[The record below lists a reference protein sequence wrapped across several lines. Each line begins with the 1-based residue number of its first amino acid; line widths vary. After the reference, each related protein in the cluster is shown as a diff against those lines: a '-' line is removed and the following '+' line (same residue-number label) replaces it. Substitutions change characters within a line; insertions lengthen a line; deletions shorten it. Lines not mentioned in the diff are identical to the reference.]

1 MPPKTK
7 KYTLG
12 QKANAAALIDITLP
26 SGATCQARRP
36 GVQGFIA
43 AGVLDNF
50 DQLTSLVQT
59 EHIDK
64 NTSAGQARA
73 ARVSREQAKQAA
85 AGMMADPEKLATS
98 FQMIDRLVAYSITQP
113 AVWIDYQLTGE
124 DDEAWAKRQAEA
136 EAMEET
142 PVAVRDIDLADKMFL
157 LTWAVGGSSDLA
169 AFREEFSVALGGV
182 ATVEGVSLPAE

>member
-1 MPPKTK
+1 MPPKK

-12 QKANAAALIDITLP
+12 QKANASALVDLTLP

-50 DQLTSLVQT
+50 DQLTALVQT

-64 NTSAGQARA
+64 HTAQGQARA
-73 ARVSREQAKQAA
+73 ARVTREQAQKAA

-98 FQMIDRLVAYSITQP
+98 FQMIDRLVAYAITEP

-124 DDEAWAKRQAEA
+124 DDEVWAKRQEEHAEDA
-136 EAMEET
+136 
-142 PVAVRDIDLADKMFL
+142 VAVRDIDLADKMFI
-157 LTWAVGGSSDLA
+157 LTWSVGGSSDLA
-169 AFREEFSVALGGV
+169 SFREEFSVALGGV
-182 ATVEGVSLPAE
+182 AAVEGVSDTAE